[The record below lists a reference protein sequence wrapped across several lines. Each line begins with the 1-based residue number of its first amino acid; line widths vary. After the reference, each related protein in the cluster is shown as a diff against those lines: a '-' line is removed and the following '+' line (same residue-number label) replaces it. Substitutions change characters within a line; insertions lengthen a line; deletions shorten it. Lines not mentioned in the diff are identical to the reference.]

1 MDHDTET
8 GPRRRDVE
16 IDRDAACLRVDG
28 VECALRPKTFQ
39 VLLYLLD
46 HRDRT
51 VGKEEILEAVWPA
64 TAVTDDTLVQSI
76 GDIRRTVGDDSRDSW
91 FIRTIPRVGY
101 RLFGSVRERMPIAPP
116 EAAVELPIPPVV
128 PRFGPA
134 VLLVAVAVFL
144 VAAAALAVL
153 RSRSTP
159 RPEPSLPTAVV
170 VARFDSHTAS
180 PDLEWLGNG
189 LPEMVATQLARSPS
203 LRLVR
208 RDDVARLLHERT
220 DPAEPSKWLEVARA
234 ARASRLIAGTFES
247 SGGEIRVDAQIVD
260 TETGGT
266 IGASS
271 IVSSPQTLFRDVD
284 VLSERLGT
292 ILRASL
298 PPAERSAGTVRMTDS
313 LDAYREYSLGLAAAD
328 GLRNTEAL
336 QHFQRAL
343 TLDHDFAMAEARI
356 GYAYAVTWALPEK
369 AKPHLQRALEAGDR
383 LDDRERLYVQGW
395 SAIADRDFNGAVQH
409 FRTIVA
415 RFPNEVEAYGRLG
428 RLLTGE
434 ERLEEAI
441 EIVQRGLI
449 VDPDAA
455 ELYNTLGGAYSLL
468 GRHQEAIA
476 AHQRYVALRPR
487 EPNSHDSL
495 AASYHWA
502 GDYAR
507 AIDGYTEA
515 LRIEPRFE
523 VARIHL
529 AHAYWD
535 LGRNRDAI
543 REIERYAATGPSEK
557 DRARGFSELFLLYRS
572 LGDRAR
578 EAEAAATAIRY
589 GDPPEPYALR
599 MAIDRRDV
607 AGVNKAESSVWV
619 SGSARGARDFVRFRF
634 ALRAEAALARGDVEG
649 AIRLARESARHLP
662 LSYYFDAFEDTL
674 GDVLAA
680 SGRNAEAIDEYRR
693 ILRGNPNRARTRY
706 KLALVLDAA
715 GHREDARRELQ
726 RFVAVWEQADADAP
740 ELVEAKRRLGMLPL
754 TDIGSSSSQHRRSRV
769 LAAMSPAPAR

>member
-1 MDHDTET
+1 MRE
-8 GPRRRDVE
+8 VE

-46 HRDRT
+46 HRDRN
-51 VGKEEILEAVWPA
+51 VAKEEILEAVWPA

-101 RLFGSVRERMPIAPP
+101 RLFGSVRERLPIAPP
-116 EAAVELPIPPVV
+116 EPAAELPIPPAP
-128 PRFGPA
+128 PRFRPA
-134 VLLVAVAVFL
+134 VILIAVAVFL
-144 VAAAALAVL
+144 VAVGAAAVL
-153 RSRSTP
+153 RSRNAM
-159 RPEPSLPTAVV
+159 RPEAAASSLPTAVV
-170 VARFDSHTAS
+170 VAHFDSHTAS
-180 PDLEWLGNG
+180 PDLEWLGDG

-208 RDDVARLLHERT
+208 RDDVARLIHERS
-220 DPAEPSKWLEVARA
+220 DPAEPSKWLEIARA

-266 IGASS
+266 IGGTS

-298 PPAERSAGTVRMTDS
+298 PAGESAAGAPRMTDS
-313 LDAYREYSLGLAAAD
+313 LEAYREYSLGLAAAD

-336 QHFQRAL
+336 EHFQRAL
-343 TLDHDFAMAEARI
+343 TLDRDFAMAEARI
-356 GYAYAVTWALPEK
+356 GYAYAVTWAQPEK
-369 AKPHLQRALEAGDR
+369 AKPHLQRALQAGDR

-395 SAIADRDFNGAVQH
+395 SAIADRDFNGAIQH

-415 RFPNEVEAYGRLG
+415 KFPNEVEAYSRLG

-434 ERLEEAI
+434 ERLEESI
-441 EIVQRGLI
+441 EVVQRGLI

-468 GRHQEAIA
+468 GRHQQAIA

-535 LGRNRDAI
+535 LGRNREAI
-543 REIERYAATGPSEK
+543 QEIERYAATGPSEK
-557 DRARGFSELFLLYRS
+557 DRARGFSELFLLHRS

-578 EAEAAATAIRY
+578 EAEAADAAIRY

-619 SGSARGARDFVRFRF
+619 SGAARGARDFVRFRF

-649 AIRLARESARHLP
+649 AIRLAREAARHIP
-662 LSYYFDAFEDTL
+662 LAFYFDAFEDTL

-693 ILRGNPNRARTRY
+693 ILRINPNRARTRY
-706 KLALVLDAA
+706 KLALVLEAA
-715 GHREDARRELQ
+715 GHREESRAELQ
-726 RFVAVWEQADADAP
+726 RFLAIWENADADAP
-740 ELVEAKRRLGMLPL
+740 ELVDAKRRLGMLPL
-754 TDIGSSSSQHRRSRV
+754 TDIESSSSQHRRSRI